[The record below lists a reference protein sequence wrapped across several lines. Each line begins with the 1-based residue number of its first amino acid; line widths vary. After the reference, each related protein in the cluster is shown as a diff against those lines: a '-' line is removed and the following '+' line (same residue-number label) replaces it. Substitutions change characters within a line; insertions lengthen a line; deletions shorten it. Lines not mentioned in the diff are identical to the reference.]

1 MNVARVGERNSTVR
15 TFVLMFVLML
25 HACTTPDRRYDLDE
39 LYEDYPLPESTPDL
53 DLVELPAPEW
63 TDPAP
68 LPGID
73 QGRVVLSIEQ
83 AVLLTLRRN
92 RELQV
97 ERFTPV
103 ITGTFE
109 QLERGVF
116 DPELFAELVYSEE
129 TASETA
135 RSTGERFDVESEDG
149 DIDIG
154 LRQQLPTGTTL
165 EASVSYERST
175 SNRTPEQQAV
185 RGGLTV
191 TQSLL
196 EGFGPAVNLVDIRQA
211 QLDTQASL
219 YELRGFVE
227 ALVAET
233 ENTYWRYVLA
243 GGQIAIFEQSRD
255 IARRQLD
262 EVEQRIEVGTMPRN
276 AAAAAR
282 AEVARREQALLQVR
296 SILEDRRLR
305 LLRLMN
311 ASSNEQFALE
321 VEPTSPPQTTADPL
335 TDLDER
341 LALADRMRPDLNE
354 ARLRLEQ
361 NQLEVVRTRNGL
373 LPRLDLFINLGT
385 TGYAESFSEAFR
397 NLDDDTYD
405 LAAGIR
411 FRAFLGNRRDRA
423 RDLAARASRNQAE
436 AAVGNLRNLTQLDVR
451 LALNQTERA
460 RQQIDA
466 GAVTRTLQEQ
476 TLQAEQERFS
486 VGTSTSLLVAQAQ
499 RDLLVSQLAEIEAIV
514 DYRVALVSLYLAE
527 GTLLQRRGV
536 QLEGTGGL

>member
-1 MNVARVGERNSTVR
+1 MNVTRAGEIYSTVR
-15 TFVLMFVLML
+15 PCVLIFVLML

-39 LYEDYPLPESTPDL
+39 LYEDYPVPESTPDL

-63 TDPAP
+63 KDPAP
-68 LPGID
+68 LPSID
-73 QGRVVLSIEQ
+73 QGRVALSIEQ

-103 ITGTFE
+103 IVGAFE

-116 DPELFAELVYSEE
+116 DPELFADLVYSEE

-135 RSTGERFDVESEDG
+135 RSTGERFDVESEDD

-154 LRQQLPTGTTL
+154 LRQRLPTGTIL
-165 EASVSYERST
+165 EALVSYERST

-211 QLDTQASL
+211 QLGTQASL

-233 ENTYWRYVLA
+233 EIAYWRYVLA
-243 GGQIAIFEQSRD
+243 GGQIAIFEQSLN

-262 EVEQRIEVGTMPRN
+262 EVEQRIEVGTLPRN

-282 AEVARREQALLQVR
+282 AEVARREQALLEVR

-311 ASSNEQFALE
+311 ASSNEQFGLE

-335 TDLDER
+335 TDIEER

-373 LPRLDLFINLGT
+373 LPKLDLFINLGT

-397 NLDDDTYD
+397 NLDGDTYD

-411 FRAFLGNRRDRA
+411 FSIFLGNRQDRA
-423 RDLAARASRNQAE
+423 RDLSARASRDQAE

-466 GAVTRTLQEQ
+466 GAVTRVLQEQ

-486 VGTSTSLLVAQAQ
+486 VGASTSLLVAQAQ
-499 RDLLVSQLAEIEAIV
+499 RDLLVVQLAEIEAIV
-514 DYRVALVSLYLAE
+514 DYRIALVSLYLAE
-527 GTLLQRRGV
+527 GTLLQRRGI
-536 QLEGTGGL
+536 QLEGTSL

>member
-1 MNVARVGERNSTVR
+1 MNVARVGDRNSTVG
-15 TFVLMFVLML
+15 TVVLMFVLML

-39 LYEDYPLPESTPDL
+39 LYEDYPLPEPTPEL

-63 TDPAP
+63 KDPAP

-103 ITGTFE
+103 IVGAFE

-116 DPELFAELVYSEE
+116 DPELFADLVYSEE

-219 YELRGFVE
+219 YEMRGFVE

-243 GGQIAIFEQSRD
+243 GGQIAIFEQSLD

-262 EVEQRIEVGTMPRN
+262 EVEQRIEVGKLPRN

-282 AEVARREQALLQVR
+282 AEVARREQALLEVR

-321 VEPTSPPQTTADPL
+321 VEPTSPPHTTADPM

-397 NLDDDTYD
+397 NLDGDTYD

-411 FRAFLGNRRDRA
+411 FRAFLGNRQDRA
-423 RDLAARASRNQAE
+423 RDLAAHASRNQAE

-527 GTLLQRRGV
+527 GTLLQRRGI
-536 QLEGTGGL
+536 QLEGTNL